1 MSSSTCAC
9 VRRVIG
15 SMTGGGSFLM
25 GLACYDLLWILT
37 GLRTLVSVDISANDM
52 DEVLGGIFFAAN

>member
-1 MSSSTCAC
+1 
-9 VRRVIG
+9 
-15 SMTGGGSFLM
+15 M